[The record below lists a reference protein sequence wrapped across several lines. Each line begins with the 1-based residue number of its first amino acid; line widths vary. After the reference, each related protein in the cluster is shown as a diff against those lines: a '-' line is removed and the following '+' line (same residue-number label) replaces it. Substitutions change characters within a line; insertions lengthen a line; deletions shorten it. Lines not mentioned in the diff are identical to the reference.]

1 MPSFNKYELH
11 YHLVAMSGG
20 SLSQECV
27 DGRHAECTIQ
37 IPYMGGPQTT
47 NCQCQ
52 CHPGTAQTFVGETKS
67 VEDKKVI

>member
-1 MPSFNKYELH
+1 
-11 YHLVAMSGG
+11 MSGG

-27 DGRHAECTIQ
+27 EGRHAECSIQ

-52 CHPGTAQTFVGETKS
+52 CHPGIAQTFVGETKS
-67 VEDKKVI
+67 VDDKKVI

>member
-1 MPSFNKYELH
+1 MLSFNKYELH
-11 YHLVAMSGG
+11 YYLDTMSGG

-27 DGRHAECTIQ
+27 EGRHTQCSIQ

-52 CHPGTAQTFVGETKS
+52 CHTSIAQTLVGETKS
-67 VEDKKVI
+67 VEDKKVL